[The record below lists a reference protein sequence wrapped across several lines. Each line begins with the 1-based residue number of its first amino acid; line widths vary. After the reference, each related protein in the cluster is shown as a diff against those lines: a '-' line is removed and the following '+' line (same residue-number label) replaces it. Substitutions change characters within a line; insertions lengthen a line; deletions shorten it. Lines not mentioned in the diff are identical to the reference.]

1 MTSAARGAWTSR
13 LTGVYEVALGGMIG
27 LGLIGIKRVHN
38 RLDEFEA
45 VSESGLSLCMHICF
59 HTADWKLHGLC
70 KTLHAAQYLAKRELP
85 SHLAWQVVSLICVAT

>member
-1 MTSAARGAWTSR
+1 MASAARGTWTSR

-38 RLDEFEA
+38 RLDEFET

-59 HTADWKLHGLC
+59 HMADWTLHGLC
-70 KTLHAAQYLAKRELP
+70 KILHAAQYLAKSDELP
-85 SHLAWQVVSLICVAT
+85 SHLA